1 MYQGVKREL
10 GAVVKVYG
18 ITGPWYAAIGTAFKR
33 LECKALCIGNEGIES
48 DAHLRLGLKCLEQLV
63 AFIGLKYL
71 TQYVDK
77 FLR

>member
-1 MYQGVKREL
+1 MNQRVKREL

-18 ITGPWYAAIGTAFKR
+18 ITGPGYAAIGTAFKG
-33 LECKALCIGNEGIES
+33 LECKALCIRNQGIEAY
-48 DAHLRLGLKCLEQLV
+48 AHLRLGLERIEQAV